1 MGVVI
6 NSNKT
11 NYYCVVNGGKKTI
24 TNLNLRQS
32 PRNLKICAF
41 IC

>member
-6 NSNKT
+6 NSNK
-11 NYYCVVNGGKKTI
+11 NKLLLCCKWGKKTI